1 MNDKFLLF
9 LGLAKKSGNLVLG
22 MDAVKEGI
30 IKKNINLAL
39 TASDVSDSS
48 FEKINLF
55 CEKNNVKTLKISY
68 TMDDIYF
75 LVNKRSGI
83 LGIKDANFAKKIT
96 SMIEENSNQTKKHQ
110 HKEELHG

>member
-1 MNDKFLLF
+1 MNDKFLSF

-30 IKKNINLAL
+30 IKKNINLVL
-39 TASDVSDSS
+39 TASDVSESS

-75 LVNKRSGI
+75 ILNKRSGI
-83 LGIKDANFAKKIT
+83 LGIKDINFAKKIN
-96 SMIEENSNQTKKHQ
+96 SMIEEKPNHTNEQ
-110 HKEELHG
+110 

>member
-55 CEKNNVKTLKISY
+55 CEKNNVKTLKINY
-68 TMDDIYF
+68 TMDDIYS
-75 LVNKRSGI
+75 LINKRSGI
-83 LGIKDANFAKKIT
+83 LGIKDANFAKKIN
-96 SMIEENSNQTKKHQ
+96 SMVEENSNQTNEQ
-110 HKEELHG
+110 

>member
-55 CEKNNVKTLKISY
+55 CEKNNVKTLKINYS
-68 TMDDIYF
+68 MDDIYS
-75 LVNKRSGI
+75 LINKRSGI
-83 LGIKDANFAKKIT
+83 LGIKDANFAKKIN
-96 SMIEENSNQTKKHQ
+96 SMVEENSNQTNEQ
-110 HKEELHG
+110 

>member
-1 MNDKFLLF
+1 MNDKFLSF

-30 IKKNINLAL
+30 IKKNINLVL

-55 CEKNNVKTLKISY
+55 CEKNNFSRGRYRASCT
-68 TMDDIYF
+68 
-75 LVNKRSGI
+75 
-83 LGIKDANFAKKIT
+83 DASKKC
-96 SMIEENSNQTKKHQ
+96 
-110 HKEELHG
+110 

>member
-1 MNDKFLLF
+1 MNDKFLSF

-30 IKKNINLAL
+30 IKKNINLVL
-39 TASDVSDSS
+39 TANDISDSS

-55 CEKNNVKTLKISY
+55 CEKNNIKLLKINY
-68 TMDDIYF
+68 KMDEIYF
-75 LVNKRSGI
+75 LINKRAGI
-83 LGIKDANFAKKIT
+83 LGIKDANFAKKIN
-96 SMIEENSNQTKKHQ
+96 SMIENHAKEQQ